1 MKLKSRTLISV
12 VSIIL
17 LASCATKQPA
27 DSSATNKT
35 VEEKET
41 NSTATKDT
49 PTLIPEVIEED
60 EVMDVEE
67 PTPEEIFIEDI
78 SNVFIKFTATP
89 KITTVNRAFSGPYT
103 VSVTDKNGVPLSDYI
118 LSVSYPSSKKDG
130 TVSFTEIE
138 VTTDENG
145 LYSYTPEKPTFGCA
159 EKITIYPTP
168 LNESVKTEALA
179 RGASADWKVR
189 SDIINKG
196 AVLFVWDYN
205 EKNRP
210 VNNSYDIL
218 SEFRSRGM
226 TMVGNAPVNE
236 TSYIGKSLNTLY
248 KENYEIIEDSYGYLI
263 VGTTKFTKPVE
274 PCDDGYLCSLVSEIE
289 AVSMKTGKKVFA
301 STFTQEA
308 TGKNW
313 NTCVTKCKEQLA
325 EKIVDALVY
334 GL

>member
-1 MKLKSRTLISV
+1 MKVKSLFVISAITLVIF
-12 VSIIL
+12 
-17 LASCATKQPA
+17 ASCATNKISTE
-27 DSSATNKT
+27 SSKSESAK
-35 VEEKET
+35 T
-41 NSTATKDT
+41 NSEKKDDSVKN
-49 PTLIPEVIEED
+49 ISVFEDD
-60 EVMDVEE
+60 EVVTISE
-67 PTPEEIFIEDI
+67 PTPEEIFLDDI
-78 SNVFIKFTATP
+78 SNVFVKFTSTP
-89 KITTVNRAFSGPYT
+89 KITNINRAFSGPY
-103 VSVTDKNGVPLSDYI
+103 VVQVTDKNGVPLSDYI
-118 LSVSYPSSKKDG
+118 LNVSYPTSKTDG
-130 TVSFTEIE
+130 KVSFSEIE

-145 LYSYTPEKPTFGCA
+145 QYSFTPEKPTFGCA

-168 LNESVKTEALA
+168 LNDSVKEQSLA
-179 RGASADWKVR
+179 KGASADWKVR

-196 AVLFVWDYN
+196 AVLFVWDFN

-218 SEFRSRGM
+218 SEFRTRGM
-226 TMVGNAPVNE
+226 TMVGNAPINE
-236 TSYIGKSLNTLY
+236 TSYIGKPLNTLY

-263 VGTTKFTKPVE
+263 VGTIKFTKPVE
-274 PCDDGYLCSLVSEIE
+274 PCDDGYLCSLVSEID
-289 AVSMKTGKKVFA
+289 AVSMKNGKKVFS

>member
-1 MKLKSRTLISV
+1 MKLKKITLISAI
-12 VSIIL
+12 SIIL
-17 LASCATKQPA
+17 LASCATKP
-27 DSSATNKT
+27 
-35 VEEKET
+35 VEEKAPKTEPVET
-41 NSTATKDT
+41 QK
-49 PTLIPEVIEED
+49 TLEDETENVVVNTYEED
-60 EVMDVEE
+60 EVEDVIE
-67 PTPEEIFIEDI
+67 PTPEEIFLEDI
-78 SNVFIKFTATP
+78 SNVFVKFTSVP
-89 KITTVNRAFSGPYT
+89 KIANINRAFSGPFT
-103 VSVTDKNGVPLSDYI
+103 VIVTDKNGVPLTDYI

-130 TVSFTEIE
+130 VVSFTEIE

-145 LYSYTPEKPTFGCA
+145 TYSFTPEKPTFGCA

-168 LNESVKTEALA
+168 LNDSVKEQSLA
-179 RGASADWKVR
+179 KGATADWKVR

-196 AVLFVWDYN
+196 AVLFIWDFN

-210 VNNSYDIL
+210 VNNSYDVL

-226 TMVGNAPVNE
+226 TMVGNAPINE

-263 VGTTKFTKPVE
+263 VGTIKFTKPVE
-274 PCDDGYLCSLVSEIE
+274 PCDDGYLCSLIAEID
-289 AVSMKTGKKVFA
+289 AVSMKNGKKVFT

-313 NTCVTKCKEQLA
+313 NTCVTKCKEELA

>member
-1 MKLKSRTLISV
+1 MKFKSITNV
-12 VSIIL
+12 TAVSL
-17 LASCATKQPA
+17 LFLASCGTTLPAEKTEKTAPETTK
-27 DSSATNKT
+27 TITEKNENTKT
-35 VEEKET
+35 ET
-41 NSTATKDT
+41 IISYEDD
-49 PTLIPEVIEED
+49 EVVDVIE
-60 EVMDVEE
+60 
-67 PTPEEIFIEDI
+67 PTEEEIFLDDI
-78 SNVFIKFTATP
+78 SNVFVKFTSTT
-89 KITTVNRAFSGPYT
+89 KIGTVNRAFSGNYT

-118 LSVSYPSSKKDG
+118 LNVMYPSSKKDG
-130 TVSFTEIE
+130 VVSFTEIE

-145 LYSYTPEKPTFGCA
+145 NYTFTPEKPTFGCDS
-159 EKITIYPTP
+159 KITIYPTP
-168 LNESVKTEALA
+168 LNDSVKDAALA
-179 RGASADWKVR
+179 KGASADWKVR

-196 AVLFVWDYN
+196 AVLFIWDFN

-218 SEFRSRGM
+218 SEFRTRGM
-226 TMVGNAPVNE
+226 TMVGNAPINE

-263 VGTTKFTKPVE
+263 VGTIKFTKPVE
-274 PCDDGYLCSLVSEIE
+274 PCDDGYLCSLIGEIE
-289 AVSMKTGKKVFA
+289 AVSMKKGNKVFS

-313 NTCVTKCKEQLA
+313 NACVTKCKEELA